1 MKNHLFSA
9 VSSSSL
15 PSHIGV
21 LRVDVPLFIPE
32 VNPAGGLR
40 FAIDLV
46 QLFLA
51 RILSFFHMFTFMLFG
66 LWLLP
71 IMLASCNRAFLI
83 RPLVPL
89 LCSGCC
95 PRMIASCNQAFR
107 TLTSATGPK
116 VFFLFENERFYTFG
130 VVSHRAFAF
139 LSYVEG
145 PAVAHVLAAGR
156 ATVSPLPPLS
166 PLPVVLDMALLQQP
180 LNMSP
185 KGHNMTVQFYTGMGK
200 SRPGHK

>member
-71 IMLASCNRAFLI
+71 IMLASCNRAFRI
-83 RPLVPL
+83 RSLVPL

-116 VFFLFENERFYTFG
+116 VFFYLRMRDSIHLVLYLIVRSLF
-130 VVSHRAFAF
+130 
-139 LSYVEG
+139 
-145 PAVAHVLAAGR
+145 
-156 ATVSPLPPLS
+156 
-166 PLPVVLDMALLQQP
+166 
-180 LNMSP
+180 
-185 KGHNMTVQFYTGMGK
+185 
-200 SRPGHK
+200 

>member
-21 LRVDVPLFIPE
+21 RVDVPLFIPD
-32 VNPAGGLR
+32 VDPAGGLR

-51 RILSFFHMFTFMLFG
+51 RILSFFHNMFTFTLFE
-66 LWLLP
+66 LCQLP

-83 RPLVPL
+83 RSLVPL
-89 LCSGCC
+89 LCAGCC
-95 PRMIASCNQAFR
+95 PRMIASCNQSFR
-107 TLTSATGPK
+107 TLTSTTGSK
-116 VFFLFENERFYTFG
+116 GFFYWEWDILYL
-130 VVSHRAFAF
+130 VLYLIVH
-139 LSYVEG
+139 SYVEG

-166 PLPVVLDMALLQQP
+166 PLPIVLDMTLLQQP
-180 LNMSP
+180 LNRSP

-200 SRPGHK
+200 STPAHK

>member
-1 MKNHLFSA
+1 MQPSLSHTLTSTLA
-9 VSSSSL
+9 V
-15 PSHIGV
+15 
-21 LRVDVPLFIPE
+21 
-32 VNPAGGLR
+32 
-40 FAIDLV
+40 
-46 QLFLA
+46 
-51 RILSFFHMFTFMLFG
+51 

-71 IMLASCNRAFLI
+71 TDDR
-83 RPLVPL
+83 LVQP
-89 LCSGCC
+89 SISYAHFSDWAEG
-95 PRMIASCNQAFR
+95 
-107 TLTSATGPK
+107 
-116 VFFLFENERFYTFG
+116 FFLFENERFYIFG